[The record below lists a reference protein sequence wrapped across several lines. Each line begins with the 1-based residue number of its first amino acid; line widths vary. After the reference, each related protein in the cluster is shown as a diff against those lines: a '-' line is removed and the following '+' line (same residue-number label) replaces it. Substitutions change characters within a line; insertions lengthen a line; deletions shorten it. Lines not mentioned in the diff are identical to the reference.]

1 MVPCSFNQRDVVR
14 RKSGQGFTL
23 IEIMI
28 VIGIMAVVMAISV
41 PSMFRRVEKDSIR
54 KSTQDVLDVF
64 QYARTQA
71 IVNGRP
77 VRLVIRP
84 QEMVFTVMPLKKTEL
99 SEEEYLAQELE
110 TSLRQEEAEA
120 STQNRGTMRLSERM
134 RILFLGVNFV
144 PDLQEAEMVGVSF
157 YPNGTSD
164 EFTMLIISDR
174 NESRL
179 FQLDVPTALLNWKVP

>member
-1 MVPCSFNQRDVVR
+1 MIPRSSSRCELARSQ
-14 RKSGQGFTL
+14 SGRGFTL

-41 PSMFRRVEKDSIR
+41 PSMFRTVEKDSIR
-54 KSTQDVLDVF
+54 KATQDVLDVF
-64 QYARTQA
+64 QRARTQA

-77 VRLVIRP
+77 VQLVIRP
-84 QEMVFTVMPLKKTEL
+84 REMVFTVMPLKKMEL
-99 SEEEYLAQELE
+99 SEEEYLAQELQ
-110 TSLRQEEAEA
+110 TSLRQEEPVPPE
-120 STQNRGTMRLSERM
+120 QNQGTMKLSERM
-134 RILFLGVNFV
+134 RILFVGVNFV

>member
-1 MVPCSFNQRDVVR
+1 MIPRSFNRCEPAR
-14 RKSGQGFTL
+14 SKSGGGFTL

-77 VRLVIRP
+77 VQLVIRP
-84 QEMVFTVMPLKKTEL
+84 REMVFTVMPLNKKEL

-110 TSLRQEEAEA
+110 TSLRQEAPEPSAQ
-120 STQNRGTMRLSERM
+120 TRGTMKLSDRM
-134 RILFLGVNFV
+134 RILFVGVNFV

>member
-1 MVPCSFNQRDVVR
+1 MISRPFNRCEPAR
-14 RKSGQGFTL
+14 SKSRGGFTL

-64 QYARTQA
+64 QHARTQA

-77 VRLVIRP
+77 VQLVIRP
-84 QEMVFTVMPLKKTEL
+84 REMVFTVMPLKKMEL

-110 TSLRQEEAEA
+110 TSLRQEEPGPSEQ
-120 STQNRGTMRLSERM
+120 TRGTMKLSDRM
-134 RILFLGVNFV
+134 RILFIGVNFV